1 MARKAK
7 NRHHQVKSKKLKM
20 AKKNAWLC
28 KEGLSKNKHMNMRK
42 QVYAILRD
50 FHRHFKIVLIDY

>member
-1 MARKAK
+1 M
-7 NRHHQVKSKKLKM
+7 NFNNILDIIEIVKRT
-20 AKKNAWLC
+20 KKNAWLC

-42 QVYAILRD
+42 QVYAILRN